1 MSQDTARD
9 RVDGRRA
16 RAASRR
22 AGPVLLVVM
31 VRPGI
36 RQRRGL
42 AYRLPDGDAGQT
54 ERVVSARVKRAYA
67 LRWSDHAPVSVEYR

>member
-1 MSQDTARD
+1 
-9 RVDGRRA
+9 
-16 RAASRR
+16 
-22 AGPVLLVVM
+22 M

-42 AYRLPDGDAGQT
+42 EYRLPDGDAGQT